1 MEDGLS
7 VIVPVYNEAQI
18 LEGFFEKLAIFSK
31 DTEIIFV
38 DGGSTDSTFEKIKK
52 VDIRSIVEIK
62 VGESS

>member
-52 VDIRSIVEIK
+52 WI
-62 VGESS
+62 

>member
-18 LEGFFEKLAIFSK
+18 LEGFWKTCNFSK

-38 DGGSTDSTFEKIKK
+38 DGGSTDSTFEK
-52 VDIRSIVEIK
+52 
-62 VGESS
+62 